1 MNVDKIKGLLKSKV
15 FWFNSLTLVV
25 EGAGLLVGI
34 VPPGTVATAVALAN
48 IGLRLLTTTSLE
60 DKVKRDE

>member
-1 MNVDKIKGLLKSKV
+1 MNVDKIKGLIRSRV

-34 VPPGTVATAVALAN
+34 VPTGTLTTAVAIAN
-48 IGLRLLTTTSLE
+48 IGLRLITNTSLE